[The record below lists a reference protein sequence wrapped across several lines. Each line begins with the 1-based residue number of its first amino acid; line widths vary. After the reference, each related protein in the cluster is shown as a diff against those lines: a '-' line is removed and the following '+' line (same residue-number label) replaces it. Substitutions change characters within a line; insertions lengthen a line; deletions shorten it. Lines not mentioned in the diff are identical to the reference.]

1 MRNHEIINNN
11 LIHPITG
18 NESKPCDY
26 LYLAWV
32 PDVDKPVAKLLLQ
45 RFGLICYEDLFL

>member
-11 LIHPITG
+11 LIHPITL

-26 LYLAWV
+26 LYLAWF
-32 PDVDKPVAKLLLQ
+32 PDVDKAIYRHKPVAKLLLQ
-45 RFGLICYEDLFL
+45 RFGLI